1 MADGSVVFKI
11 DLDTKSLKEDLA
23 TAEKELTSWAESVAN
38 KLTIPVG
45 VESAAATASFNKLQA
60 SEQNAAEAAG
70 ELSSKLP
77 KVSDEMDGVS
87 DAASQGAGQMNSFQQ
102 AAAGLSKKLTGFY
115 VASKALQALW
125 AAAKAG
131 VSYNAKMEEYET
143 NFAVLLG
150 DEAKA
155 LQYVAEM
162 RKTAAKTPFGMEDL
176 ANANQTLLSFGLS
189 AEESSAAV
197 NMLGDISLGNAERF
211 NSLALAFAQVSSAGK
226 LTGQDLLQM
235 INAGF
240 NPLNTIAEKT
250 GTNIGDLKEVMAG
263 GKGSKEFQKQ
273 MKAAQ
278 SEVKKMGD
286 QASEGAKWLARIGED
301 GAISAEMIG
310 LAMQAETAPGGRFYQ
325 GMEMASQTLGGV
337 WSTLKDDTMQL
348 AGNLFE
354 PVTNG
359 LKNIVLPAAQSVVS
373 GLNSLFEKDNTV
385 VVSADVQQAIDN
397 VTSLDNDILALKN
410 KWQTDVI
417 KIRLDAENAQE
428 LVGELE
434 AVQAKLE
441 GTPKRLWSEE
451 DKAAL
456 QQITS
461 ELVGIYPELQKYVS
475 NDGILKAE
483 AETVRALIGEYND
496 LALAKAAAEY
506 KGEAEKRLLDAQVQH
521 ELLKENVSQMESQ
534 KKAAED
540 AQKAWQ
546 GLAEESSASS
556 NQLAFAAMT
565 GGTVDTA
572 SIEGYLALVQQY
584 IDMGG
589 RMDTLDQSAFDLT
602 HIFGETGELLSA
614 EEVAA
619 SADSLAS
626 LAELLS
632 QINEQSYT
640 QEEGQAAVVQQLTTD
655 INAASSALLESA
667 QNIASTAAEVER
679 VKAVI
684 QRIQSVESGSGG
696 SSSDPNADKA
706 AGTKIAEN
714 TAQGV
719 EESAPK
725 VEEALQ
731 GTVDQSISSADT
743 SGANSI
749 GFQLASGIAQGARSG
764 SSVLNAAIVALIK
777 GALKAGR
784 DAAMINSPSK
794 LFEQEIGAYLPAGA
808 ARGVAKNAWMLDD
821 AVALMIGRSLP
832 DVSGI
837 ASGIVQRPMST
848 FAAMP
853 AVSAQ
858 SGKSVYQT
866 INFNVPVQTPDEF
879 AQTMFLYNTYGLTE
893 A

>member
-1 MADGSVVFKI
+1 MALDGSVVVGTE
-11 DLDTKSLKEDLA
+11 LD
-23 TAEKELTSWAESVAN
+23 EKGLMDGLN
-38 KLTIPVG
+38 KLDQSVNNWGKLVVG
-45 VESAAATASFNKLQA
+45 SKAFNMITKGLLAAAN
-60 SEQNAAEAAG
+60 
-70 ELSSKLP
+70 
-77 KVSDEMDGVS
+77 
-87 DAASQGAGQMNSFQQ
+87 
-102 AAAGLSKKLTGFY
+102 
-115 VASKALQALW
+115 
-125 AAAKAG
+125 AG
-131 VSYNAKMEEYET
+131 VSYNAQMEEYQT

-150 DEAKA
+150 DEVKA

-235 INAGF
+235 IGNGF
-240 NPLNTIAEKT
+240 NPLNTIAQKT

-263 GKGSKEFQKQ
+263 GKGSKDFQKQ

-278 SEVKKMGD
+278 QEVRKMGD

-310 LAMQAETAPGGRFYQ
+310 LAMQAETSPGGRFYQ

-417 KIRLDAENAQE
+417 KIKLDAENAQE

-434 AVQAKLE
+434 AVQEKLE

-475 NDGILKAE
+475 NDGIITKEAE
-483 AETVRALIGEYND
+483 AVSDLIDKYHN

-572 SIEGYLALVQQY
+572 SVESYLALVQQY
-584 IDMGG
+584 IDLGG
-589 RMDTLDQSAFDLT
+589 QMDTLDQSAFDLT

-632 QINEQSYT
+632 QINDQSYT
-640 QEEGQAAVVQQLTTD
+640 QEEGQTAIVQQLTTD

-684 QRIQSVESGSGG
+684 QRIQSGESGSGG

-725 VEEALQ
+725 VEEAVQ

-749 GFQLASGIAQGARSG
+749 GLQLVSGIAQGARSG

-777 GALKAGR
+777 GALKAGQN
-784 DAAMINSPSK
+784 AAMISSPSR

-858 SGKSVYQT
+858 SGKNVYQT
-866 INFNVPVQTPDEF
+866 INFNVPVQTPAEF
-879 AQTMFLYNTYGLTE
+879 AQTMELYHTYGLTE